1 MANLKSI
8 KSKILSY
15 KKTGTVTHAM
25 EAVSAV
31 KMRKGQERALSGR
44 SYAAAALSVLERLSG
59 TADMSR
65 HPLLRTHQTHA
76 VTLTTEA
83 ITVTHTRKIK
93 TCYIVVTSDK
103 GLAGALNSG
112 VIRNVEQDI
121 KAKALSKDDVVIV
134 AFGRRGGEH
143 FQTRGYDVRIK
154 QQNISDTVSESDI
167 QEITHTIITWKL
179 AAASPTEHI
188 ADARVNDFFLAYQN
202 FISTFE
208 QEPVVR
214 QIVPIT
220 PEVIH
225 TMVAGIR
232 PARGKY
238 APKETSEMIVQ
249 PAAYTVEPDADS
261 VLSVLLPRLLNIAI
275 FHGLLESKAS
285 EHSARMVAMKSATDK
300 AKEMAK
306 GLTRTFNKVRQAAI
320 TREVSEITS
329 GIEAMR

>member
-44 SYAAAALSVLERLSG
+44 AYAAAALSVLERLSG
-59 TADMSR
+59 TAYIAR
-65 HPLLRTHQTHA
+65 HPLIQERA
-76 VTLTTEA
+76 V
-83 ITVTHTRKIK
+83 K
-93 TCYIVVTSDK
+93 TALIVVTSDK

-112 VIRNVEQDI
+112 VVRKVESELRERD
-121 KAKALSKDDVVIV
+121 LSKENVVV
-134 AFGRRGGEH
+134 YAFGRRGGEY
-143 FQTRGYDVRIK
+143 FSSRGYNVE
-154 QQNISDTVSESDI
+154 T
-167 QEITHTIITWKL
+167 THTNVSDGISEDEMRNMTGAIL
-179 AAASPTEHI
+179 GREDIAS
-188 ADARVNDFFLAYQN
+188 VLVAYQN

-208 QEPVVR
+208 QHPAVR
-214 QIVPIT
+214 QIVPIR
-220 PEVIH
+220 PEMMREII
-225 TMVAGIR
+225 ANIR

-238 APKETSEMIVQ
+238 APSPAAKEETK
-249 PAAYTVEPDADS
+249 PAAYTIEPDPDS
-261 VLSVLLPRLLNIAI
+261 VLDALLPKLLNIAV
-275 FHGLLESKAS
+275 FHALLESKAS

-300 AKEMAK
+300 ARDMAK